1 MKWAANIVEIYKG
14 VFMKKTIVI
23 LLAGLFVGTSAIL
36 TCSCEEAPPPRVTGV
51 LFQGGIQ

>member
-1 MKWAANIVEIYKG
+1 MKNAII
-14 VFMKKTIVI
+14 I
-23 LLAGLFVGTSAIL
+23 LLAGLFVGASAML